1 MIGLGGSAWLLATD
15 RAGGANGF
23 ALVVTGLF
31 AAAAFT
37 AHIAYL
43 HWQGTRSSQDPE
55 AGGAPPSAPE
65 ACE

>member
-1 MIGLGGSAWLLATD
+1 MLGLGGSAWLLGTD
-15 RAGGANGF
+15 RAGGPNGF

-37 AHIAYL
+37 AHMAFML
-43 HWQGTRSSQDPE
+43 WRAPRSSQDPE

-65 ACE
+65 ACD